1 MASKLRA
8 EFIRLRERN
17 SHDIQNAVDVSDQ
30 APVTKAISGTALTGA
45 GRITCP
51 AKVNG
56 MDRFHVRL
64 ISDVEC
70 VVTFAPKEDAGT
82 SYDATLT
89 EEGGIHIPA
98 NTPVL
103 YPVSDSM
110 LISAVTGT
118 FA

>member
-8 EFIRLRERN
+8 EFVRLRERN
-17 SHDIQNAVDVSDQ
+17 SNNIQNAVDVSDQ
-30 APVTKAISGTALTGA
+30 DPVTKAVSVTALTGA

-70 VVTFAPKEDAGT
+70 LVTFAPKGDAGT
-82 SYDATLT
+82 SYDAAVAAA
-89 EEGGIHIPA
+89 GGVHIPA
-98 NTPVL
+98 NQPVL